1 MQLKRI
7 ALTAASLTA
16 VSAHGYTPGEPWS
29 TLTPSAT
36 VSCAATEFTSTFGIA
51 VQTIATASANVK
63 RGVISQI
70 NDGQIQATAG
80 PTLASDSTEITTTLT
95 RTSVITVVKGTI
107 ATNVVD
113 SANSSSKSPT
123 STLAPSSAIT
133 STATSTSASTC
144 KATTAVSLEN
154 SSCNN
159 DGTLEVTLKGGV
171 LTDNKGRIGSI
182 VANRQFQF
190 DGPTPQAGAIYA
202 AGWSITSE
210 GNLAL
215 GDDDVFYQCLSGNFY
230 NLYDEKIGE
239 QCSQIH
245 LQAVSLVNC

>member
-7 ALTAASLTA
+7 ALAAASLTA
-16 VSAHGYTPGEPWS
+16 VSAQGYTPGEPWS

-36 VSCAATEFTSTFGIA
+36 VLCAATEFTSTFGIA
-51 VQTIATASANVK
+51 VQTIATASTNAK

-70 NDGQIQATAG
+70 NDGQVQATAG
-80 PTLASDSTEITTTLT
+80 PALASDNTEITTTLT
-95 RTSVITVVKGTI
+95 RTSIITVKENSI
-107 ATNVVD
+107 ATSVVG
-113 SANSSSKSPT
+113 SANSSSKNPT

-144 KATTAVSLEN
+144 KTTTAVSLEN
-154 SSCNN
+154 SSCIN

-171 LTDNKGRIGSI
+171 LTDSKGRIGSI

-245 LQAVSLVNC
+245 LQAVSLVSC